1 MAELEGPEFGKA
13 DFVLL
18 DEVTMEQFLEN
29 LRRRFSQGRIYTYI
43 GEVVV
48 AVNPYRT
55 LELYGPPAVER
66 YRGRELYERPPHLF
80 ALADAAYKAMKRRA
94 KDTCIVISGRWTVAV
109 GGGCVW
115 GTLGWAPLAQS
126 LPSFARRERGG
137 QDGGQQIHHAVHRR
151 HHQPH
156 PTRRGGEGEE
166 RAAEVQLRPG
176 SLRQRQDQPQRQL
189 QPLRQVH
196 GHQLRLQGRP
206 HRRPHPQLPPGEGAG
221 VPRVGTAGWV
231 LCPRGHCPA
240 PTHCAL
246 FQSRI
251 LQQQPG
257 ERNFH
262 AFYQLLLGAPAALL
276 ASLHLCRDPGAYRYT
291 REGAQGSACGDD
303 ADGYRAVEEAMAV
316 IGFSPEEMGSVR
328 RILATI
334 LHLGNVGFV
343 AEGETAAVEDAAQLS
358 ALAEL
363 TATAPGSLRQA
374 LLTRTVAAGG
384 GELIEKGHSPKEAAY
399 ARDACAKAI
408 YERLF
413 CWIVGRINASIA
425 AHDYDVRLHGKSTVI
440 GVLDIYGF
448 EIFDTNSFE
457 QFCINYC
464 NEKLQQLFIELI
476 LRQEQ
481 AEYQREGIAW
491 QSIEYFSNEPIVEL
505 VEQPHRGILALLD
518 EACLAAG
525 TVTDSLFLASMD
537 TRLGRHPHYTSRKL
551 CPTDKTM
558 EFNRDFRIKHYAGDV
573 TYSVEGFLD
582 KNKDTLFQDFKRL
595 FYNSADAVL
604 RAMWPD
610 GEQSITEVTK
620 RPLTTGTLFK
630 NSMVALV
637 ENLAS
642 KEPYYV
648 RCIKPNDQ
656 KSPTLFDE
664 ERCRH
669 QVSYLGLLEN
679 VRVRRAGFAYR
690 QPYHR
695 FLLRYGLRP
704 PSRDPR
710 QPPPAPPHL
719 ALPPRY
725 KMTCEYTWPNHLMA
739 TDREATQA
747 LLEQHGFQD
756 DVAYGHTKVF
766 IRTPRTLFCLEQE
779 RAQLIPI
786 IVLLLQKAWRGALAR
801 RRCRYL
807 RAAYTIMAYYKRH
820 KVKAYLRELLRRF
833 QAVRTLP
840 DFGKSVV
847 WPEPPAVLARFQDA
861 SQRLFCRWRARQIVK
876 NIPPS
881 EMGQIRAKVAAM
893 EALEGLRK
901 DWGCQRSWA
910 RDYLSSPRENPGQA
924 LPFARR
930 LQTLKDKV
938 HFGSVLFSC
947 HVRKINRFSK
957 SRDRAIL
964 VTDQHLYKLDPRKQ
978 YRVMRALP
986 LSTVTGLS
994 VTSCQAQLVVF
1005 HTQSQDDLA
1014 VCLHKMQ
1021 PAEDNRV
1028 GELVGVLLEHCRATK
1043 RELQVRVSDCI
1054 QLSLRGRRR
1063 LLTVETR
1070 PGAVTPD
1077 FGKSRDGFVLYW
1089 PGR

>member
-1 MAELEGPEFGKA
+1 MALHILGCYLAPWHRLPLCPTATSHPTGCA
-13 DFVLL
+13 SCPIA
-18 DEVTMEQFLEN
+18 QH
-29 LRRRFSQGRIYTYI
+29 
-43 GEVVV
+43 
-48 AVNPYRT
+48 
-55 LELYGPPAVER
+55 PAGCHPAPR
-66 YRGRELYERPPHLF
+66 YSTSPPHGTVPFRMPSLPT
-80 ALADAAYKAMKRRA
+80 AQHPAGCRSTPRHPPGCPRSLPHGRPCAQVLAGPHLHLHRGGGGGGEPLPGAGAVRP
-94 KDTCIVISGRWTVAV
+94 V
-109 GGGCVW
+109 GGGA
-115 GTLGWAPLAQS
+115 LPRPRALRAPA
-126 LPSFARRERGG
+126 P
-137 QDGGQQIHHAVHRR
+137 
-151 HHQPH
+151 P
-156 PTRRGGEGEE
+156 
-166 RAAEVQLRPG
+166 LRPG
-176 SLRQRQDQPQRQL
+176 RC
-189 QPLRQVH
+189 
-196 GHQLRLQGRP
+196 RLQGHEAPRQGHL
-206 HRRPHPQLPPGEGAG
+206 HRHLG
-221 VPRVGTAGWV
+221 VKNVLLKSNCVLEAFGNAKTNRNDNSSRFGKYMDINFDFKGDPTGGHIHNYLLEKSRV
-231 LCPRGHCPA
+231 
-240 PTHCAL
+240 
-246 FQSRI
+246 

-276 ASLHLCRDPGAYRYT
+276 ASLRLCRDPGAYRYT
-291 REGAQGSACGDD
+291 REGTQGSACGDD
-303 ADGYRAVEEAMAV
+303 AAGYRAVEEAMAV
-316 IGFSPEEMGSVR
+316 IGFSAGETGSVR
-328 RILATI
+328 RILAAI
-334 LHLGNVGFV
+334 LHLPAPGTPDPHRGGRWRGADREGPQPQGGRLRPGRLCQGHLRAALLLDRGAHQHRHHRPRLRRPPARQEHRHRRPRHLRLRDLRHQQLRAVLHQLLQREAAAALHRADPAAGAGRV
-343 AEGETAAVEDAAQLS
+343 PAGGHHLAEHRVLQQRAHRGAGGTAAPRH
-358 ALAEL
+358 
-363 TATAPGSLRQA
+363 PG
-374 LLTRTVAAGG
+374 AAGRG
-384 GELIEKGHSPKEAAY
+384 LPGRGDRH
-399 ARDACAKAI
+399 
-408 YERLF
+408 RLPLP
-413 CWIVGRINASIA
+413 
-425 AHDYDVRLHGKSTVI
+425 RLHGHPPRPPPPLHQPQALPHRQDH
-440 GVLDIYGF
+440 GVQPGLPHQALCWRCHVLGGGF
-448 EIFDTNSFE
+448 PGQE
-457 QFCINYC
+457 QGHALPGLQTAP
-464 NEKLQQLFIELI
+464 LQQ
-476 LRQEQ
+476 
-481 AEYQREGIAW
+481 
-491 QSIEYFSNEPIVEL
+491 
-505 VEQPHRGILALLD
+505 
-518 EACLAAG
+518 
-525 TVTDSLFLASMD
+525 
-537 TRLGRHPHYTSRKL
+537 
-551 CPTDKTM
+551 
-558 EFNRDFRIKHYAGDV
+558 
-573 TYSVEGFLD
+573 
-582 KNKDTLFQDFKRL
+582 
-595 FYNSADAVL
+595 
-604 RAMWPD
+604 
-610 GEQSITEVTK
+610 
-620 RPLTTGTLFK
+620 
-630 NSMVALV
+630 
-637 ENLAS
+637 
-642 KEPYYV
+642 EPYYV

-656 KSPTLFDE
+656 KSPTLFNE

-695 FLLRYGLRP
+695 FLLRY
-704 PSRDPR
+704 
-710 QPPPAPPHL
+710 
-719 ALPPRY
+719 

-739 TDREATQA
+739 SDREATQA

-861 SQRLFCRWRARQIVK
+861 SQRLFRRWRARQIIK

-910 RDYLSSPRENPGQA
+910 RDYLSSPSENPGLA

-938 HFGSVLFSC
+938 HFGSVLFSGY
-947 HVRKINRFSK
+947 VRKINRFGK

-994 VTSCQAQLVVF
+994 VTSCRAQLVVF
-1005 HTQSQDDLA
+1005 HTQNQEDLA
-1014 VCLHKMQ
+1014 VCLHKTQ
-1021 PAEDNRV
+1021 PAGDNRV

-1043 RELQVRVSDCI
+1043 RELRVRVSDCI
-1054 QLSLRGRRR
+1054 QMSLHGRRR

-1070 PGAVTPD
+1070 PNAAAPD

>member
-94 KDTCIVISGRWTVAV
+94 KDTCIVISGESGAGKTEASKYIMQYIAAITNPTQRAEVERVKNVLLKSNCVLEAFGNAKTNRNDNSSRFGKYMDINFDFKGDPTGGHIHNYLLEKVRGCRGWARP
-109 GGGCVW
+109 GGCCAHAD
-115 GTLGWAPLAQS
+115 TARHPPTAPS
-126 LPSFARRERGG
+126 SSPESSSSSRERGTSTPSTSCYWEP
-137 QDGGQQIHHAVHRR
+137 RR
-151 HHQPH
+151 
-156 PTRRGGEGEE
+156 
-166 RAAEVQLRPG
+166 LCW
-176 SLRQRQDQPQRQL
+176 
-189 QPLRQVH
+189 
-196 GHQLRLQGRP
+196 
-206 HRRPHPQLPPGEGAG
+206 PPSTSAG
-221 VPRVGTAGWV
+221 T
-231 LCPRGHCPA
+231 PA
-240 PTHCAL
+240 PTAT
-246 FQSRI
+246 
-251 LQQQPG
+251 PG
-257 ERNFH
+257 RV
-262 AFYQLLLGAPAALL
+262 LRAPPA
-276 ASLHLCRDPGAYRYT
+276 GTT
-291 REGAQGSACGDD
+291 R
-303 ADGYRAVEEAMAV
+303 
-316 IGFSPEEMGSVR
+316 
-328 RILATI
+328 
-334 LHLGNVGFV
+334 
-343 AEGETAAVEDAAQLS
+343 
-358 ALAEL
+358 
-363 TATAPGSLRQA
+363 TATGRWRRRWPSSASPRRRWAPCAASWPPSCTCLRQA

>member
-1 MAELEGPEFGKA
+1 MALHILGCYLAPWHRLPLCPTATSHPTGCA
-13 DFVLL
+13 SCPIA
-18 DEVTMEQFLEN
+18 QH
-29 LRRRFSQGRIYTYI
+29 
-43 GEVVV
+43 
-48 AVNPYRT
+48 
-55 LELYGPPAVER
+55 PAGCHPAPR
-66 YRGRELYERPPHLF
+66 YSTSPPHGTVPFRMPSLPT
-80 ALADAAYKAMKRRA
+80 AQHPAGCRSTPRHPPGCPRSLPHGRPCAQVLAGPHLHLHRGGGGGGEPLPGAGAVRP
-94 KDTCIVISGRWTVAV
+94 V
-109 GGGCVW
+109 GGGA
-115 GTLGWAPLAQS
+115 LPRPRALRAPA
-126 LPSFARRERGG
+126 P
-137 QDGGQQIHHAVHRR
+137 
-151 HHQPH
+151 P
-156 PTRRGGEGEE
+156 
-166 RAAEVQLRPG
+166 LRPG
-176 SLRQRQDQPQRQL
+176 RC
-189 QPLRQVH
+189 
-196 GHQLRLQGRP
+196 RLQGHEAPRQGHL
-206 HRRPHPQLPPGEGAG
+206 HRHLG
-221 VPRVGTAGWV
+221 VKNVLLKSNCVLEAFGNAKTNRNDNSSRFGKYMDINFDFKGDPTGGHIHNYLLEKSRV
-231 LCPRGHCPA
+231 
-240 PTHCAL
+240 
-246 FQSRI
+246 

-262 AFYQLLLGAPAALL
+262 AFYQ
-276 ASLHLCRDPGAYRYT
+276 
-291 REGAQGSACGDD
+291 ACGDD
-303 ADGYRAVEEAMAV
+303 AAGYRAVEEAMAV
-316 IGFSPEEMGSVR
+316 IGFSAGETGSVR
-328 RILATI
+328 RILAAI
-334 LHLGNVGFV
+334 LHLGNIRFV
-343 AEGETAAVEDAAQLS
+343 AEGETAAVEDAAQLA

-363 TATAPGSLRQA
+363 TATAPDSLRRA

-413 CWIVGRINASIA
+413 CWIVGRINTVITARG
-425 AHDYDVRLHGKSTVI
+425 YDARLHGKSTVI

-481 AEYQREGIAW
+481 AEYQREGITW

-518 EACLAAG
+518 EACLAVG

-595 FYNSADAVL
+595 LYNSTDPVL

-630 NSMVALV
+630 NSIVALV

-656 KSPTLFDE
+656 KSPTLFNE

-695 FLLRYGLRP
+695 FLLRY
-704 PSRDPR
+704 
-710 QPPPAPPHL
+710 
-719 ALPPRY
+719 

-739 TDREATQA
+739 SDREATQA

-861 SQRLFCRWRARQIVK
+861 SQRLFRRWRARQIIK

-910 RDYLSSPRENPGQA
+910 RDYLSSPSENPGLA

-938 HFGSVLFSC
+938 HFGSVLFSGY
-947 HVRKINRFSK
+947 VRKINRFGK

-994 VTSCQAQLVVF
+994 VTSCRAQLVVF
-1005 HTQSQDDLA
+1005 HTQNQEDLA
-1014 VCLHKMQ
+1014 VCLHKTQ
-1021 PAEDNRV
+1021 PAGDNRV

-1043 RELQVRVSDCI
+1043 RELRVRVSDCI
-1054 QLSLRGRRR
+1054 QMSLHGRRR

-1070 PGAVTPD
+1070 PNAAAPD

>member
-1 MAELEGPEFGKA
+1 MAELEAPEVGKA

-29 LRRRFSQGRIYTYI
+29 LRLRFSEGRIYTYI

-48 AVNPYRT
+48 AINPYRA
-55 LELYGPPAVER
+55 LPLYGPAAVER
-66 YRGRELYERPPHLF
+66 YRGRELYERPPHLY

-94 KDTCIVISGRWTVAV
+94 KDTCIVISGESGAGKTEASKYIMQYIAAI
-109 GGGCVW
+109 
-115 GTLGWAPLAQS
+115 TN
-126 LPSFARRERGG
+126 PSQR
-137 QDGGQQIHHAVHRR
+137 
-151 HHQPH
+151 
-156 PTRRGGEGEE
+156 
-166 RAAEVQLRPG
+166 AEVERVKNVLLKSNCVLEAFGNAKTKRNDNSSRFGRYMDINFDFKGDPTG
-176 SLRQRQDQPQRQL
+176 
-189 QPLRQVH
+189 
-196 GHQLRLQGRP
+196 GHIHNYLL
-206 HRRPHPQLPPGEGAG
+206 EKS
-221 VPRVGTAGWV
+221 RV
-231 LCPRGHCPA
+231 
-240 PTHCAL
+240 
-246 FQSRI
+246 

-262 AFYQLLLGAPAALL
+262 AFYQLLLGAPEALL
-276 ASLHLCRDPGAYRYT
+276 TSLHLQRDPGTYRYT
-291 REGAQGSACGDD
+291 RGDTMDTACRDD
-303 ADGYRAVEEAMAV
+303 VAGYRAVEEAMAT
-316 IGFSPEEMGSVR
+316 IGFSPEEVGSLH
-328 RILATI
+328 RILATVLL
-334 LHLGNVGFV
+334 LHRVRLGPPQGNVEFA
-343 AEGETAAVEDAAQLS
+343 AEGEVAAVADEGQLL

-363 TATAPGSLRQA
+363 TATAPDTLRQA
-374 LLTRTVAAGG
+374 LLSRTVAAGG
-384 GELIEKGHSPKEAAY
+384 GELIQKGHSPKEAAY

-413 CWIVGRINASIA
+413 SWLVGRINASIA
-425 AHDYDVRLHGKSTVI
+425 TQGHDVRRHGKGTVI

-481 AEYQREGIAW
+481 AEYQREGITW

-525 TVTDSLFLASMD
+525 TVTDALFLASMD
-537 TRLGRHPHYTSRKL
+537 ARLGHHPHYTSRKL
-551 CPTDKTM
+551 CPTDKSL
-558 EFNRDFRIKHYAGDV
+558 EFERDFRIKHYAGDV

-595 FYNSADAVL
+595 FYNSEDPVL
-604 RAMWPD
+604 RAMWPE

-620 RPLTTGTLFK
+620 RPLTTATLFK
-630 NSMVALV
+630 NSIVALV

-656 KSPTLFDE
+656 KSPALFDQE
-664 ERCRH
+664 LCRH
-669 QVSYLGLLEN
+669 QVCYLGLLEN

-695 FLLRYGLRP
+695 FL
-704 PSRDPR
+704 
-710 QPPPAPPHL
+710 Q
-719 ALPPRY
+719 RY

-739 TDREATQA
+739 SDQEATQA
-747 LLEQHGFQD
+747 LLEQHGFQS

-801 RRCRYL
+801 RRCRAL
-807 RAAYTIMAYYKRH
+807 RAAYTIMACYKRH
-820 KVKAYLRELLRRF
+820 KVRAYLRELLRRF
-833 QAVRTLP
+833 QPVRSLP
-840 DFGKSVV
+840 DFGKSLP
-847 WPEPPAVLARFQDA
+847 WPEPPAVLQRFQEA
-861 SQRLFCRWRARQIVK
+861 SQGLFRRWRARQIIK

-881 EMGQIRAKVAAM
+881 AMGQIRAKVAAM
-893 EALEGLRK
+893 EALGGLRK
-901 DWGCQRSWA
+901 DWGCRRAWA
-910 RDYLSSPRENPGQA
+910 QDYLSSPVENPGLA
-924 LPFARR
+924 LSFARR
-930 LQTLKDKV
+930 LQTLRDKV

-947 HVRKINRFSK
+947 HVRKISRFGK

-978 YRVMRALP
+978 YRVMRAVP

-994 VTSCQAQLVVF
+994 VTSCLAQLVVF
-1005 HTQSQDDLA
+1005 HTQSQEDLA
-1014 VCLHKMQ
+1014 VCLHRMQ
-1021 PAEDNRV
+1021 PAGDNRV
-1028 GELVGVLLEHCRATK
+1028 GELVGILLEHCRATK
-1043 RELQVRVSDCI
+1043 RELQVQVCDRI
-1054 QLSLRGRRR
+1054 QLSLRRRR
-1063 LLTVETR
+1063 QVLTVKTQPEAA
-1070 PGAVTPD
+1070 GPD
-1077 FGKSRDGFVLYW
+1077 FGKSQDGFVLYW